1 MTSPRTAVAETAP
14 ALTTVVPSH
23 AELDVATVPELDR
36 LLEQALAARPSR
48 LFVDL
53 SSCTF
58 ADSTACASLARWTSR
73 ASRQGSDLQLC
84 GLSSRL
90 RRIITLTGQPGLV
103 LESED

>member
-1 MTSPRTAVAETAP
+1 MTSSPTAVAETAP
-14 ALTTVVPSH
+14 VLTTVVPSDT
-23 AELDVATVPELDR
+23 ELDVATVPELAR

-48 LFVDL
+48 LCVDL

-73 ASRQGSDLQLC
+73 ASRQGSELQLC

-90 RRIITLTGQPGLV
+90 RRIIRLTGQPGLL